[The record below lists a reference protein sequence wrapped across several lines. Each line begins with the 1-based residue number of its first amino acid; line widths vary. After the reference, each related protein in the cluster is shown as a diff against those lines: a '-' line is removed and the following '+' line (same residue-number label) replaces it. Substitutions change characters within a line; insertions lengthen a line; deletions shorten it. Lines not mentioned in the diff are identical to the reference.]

1 MYKRAGFARTR
12 QGIRLAATLLFASS
26 AVLATTALAGPRTA
40 IAATASPA
48 RFHAASGAA
57 VPRGTRVAARPQYSK
72 QNAVAWALKN
82 VNGTDNGF
90 NDDCADFVSRA
101 LSAGGYPYSYIP
113 SVVVTNSTNDH
124 YWYYFTYKYGRHYSH
139 SWSVAHD
146 LAVHLVDMKSKRILN
161 PKDAQPGDV
170 IFANW
175 SGSNFSG
182 ISHVGIITKMSNGV
196 PLITQHTPS
205 QKNVSLTYWLK
216 HGGPDVHVWIYSP
229 NP

>member
-1 MYKRAGFARTR
+1 MDKDLRSVRIGQR
-12 QGIRLAATLLFASS
+12 IRLAATLLFAGS
-26 AVLATTALAGPRTA
+26 AVLATTALAGP
-40 IAATASPA
+40 AAAMASTTSPL
-48 RFHAASGAA
+48 HPVLGAA
-57 VPRGTRVAARPQYSK
+57 AARGTRTTVPQYSK
-72 QNAVAWALKN
+72 KSAVSWALAN
-82 VNGTDNGF
+82 VNGSNNAF

-101 LSAGGYPYSYIP
+101 LQAGGYPFSYIP
-113 SVVVTNSTNDH
+113 SVVVTNSRNDH
-124 YWYYFTYKYGRHYSH
+124 YWYYFTVKFGRHYSF

-175 SGSNFSG
+175 NGSKFSG
-182 ISHVGIITKMSNGV
+182 ISHVGIITKMSKGV

-205 QKNVSLTYWLK
+205 QKNISLTYWLK
-216 HGGPDVHVWIYSP
+216 HGGRDVHVWIYSP